1 MIMKINIVTDD
12 KGIDLI
18 LKALGIL
25 IMKGKESSASN
36 EDVQNAHI
44 MKKMIN
50 EGMKNGEII
59 EYEGIAPSNCE
70 EGVCD

>member
-1 MIMKINIVTDD
+1 
-12 KGIDLI
+12 
-18 LKALGIL
+18 
-25 IMKGKESSASN
+25 
-36 EDVQNAHI
+36 

-50 EGMKNGEII
+50 EGMENGEII